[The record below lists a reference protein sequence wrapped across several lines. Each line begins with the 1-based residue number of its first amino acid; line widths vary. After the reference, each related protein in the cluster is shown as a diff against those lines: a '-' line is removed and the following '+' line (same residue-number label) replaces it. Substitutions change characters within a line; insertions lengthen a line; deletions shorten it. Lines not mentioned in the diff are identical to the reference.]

1 MNNTVIAGVDY
12 GPLAPLIGVWQG
24 AMGMDVAPEP
34 NSDEHN
40 PYDETL
46 IYVAAGDVT
55 KPEEQTLPVVRY
67 LQLGYWLWN
76 PATQEVI
83 QTLTIPR
90 GVTLLAGGLAQE
102 NAGAVIIEVA
112 AAENSANWG
121 ITQSPFMQAK
131 ARTTSFTHRIE
142 VSEDQLIYSETTT
155 LDIYGKK
162 DYPHTDQNTLQ
173 RQ

>member
-1 MNNTVIAGVDY
+1 LNNTVIEGVDY

-40 PYDETL
+40 PCYETL
-46 IYVAAGDVT
+46 TFVAAGDVT
-55 KPEEQTLPVVRY
+55 KPEE
-67 LQLGYWLWN
+67 
-76 PATQEVI
+76 